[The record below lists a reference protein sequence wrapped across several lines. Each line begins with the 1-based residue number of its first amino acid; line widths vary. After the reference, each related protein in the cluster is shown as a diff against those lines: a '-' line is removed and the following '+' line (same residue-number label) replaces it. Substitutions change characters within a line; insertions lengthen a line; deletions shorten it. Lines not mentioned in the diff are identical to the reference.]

1 MDTYTDKTK
10 PFLEDRFGE
19 TIEGVYFSHQPIY
32 GYRSKFSAS
41 SNISRYMIT
50 KSILNAI
57 NEFSFETFIDIGG
70 AEGYTAYLVRELFH
84 VKVMSTDLSEN
95 ACKMAKEIFNIEAL
109 ACDIHKLPFTENQFD
124 IVLCS
129 ETIEHVN
136 DYKLAIKELL
146 RITKNVLIITVPHES
161 PEEVETNIRNNV
173 PHGHIHYFD
182 SKTMDYLKEEGYA
195 LRVEKTLSPFLLIPR
210 VIAEASNKSEKNFI
224 YKVYN
229 FFAPV
234 LRKVFGIKTAIRI
247 TNLDAWFCKRLG
259 KHMGL
264 TFVIEKGSPIM
275 KKTFEKGVNARDF
288 VFQRVN
294 PYKPL

>member
-57 NEFSFETFIDIGG
+57 NEFSFETFIDIGC

-146 RITKNVLIITVPHES
+146 
-161 PEEVETNIRNNV
+161 
-173 PHGHIHYFD
+173 
-182 SKTMDYLKEEGYA
+182 
-195 LRVEKTLSPFLLIPR
+195 
-210 VIAEASNKSEKNFI
+210 
-224 YKVYN
+224 
-229 FFAPV
+229 
-234 LRKVFGIKTAIRI
+234 
-247 TNLDAWFCKRLG
+247 
-259 KHMGL
+259 
-264 TFVIEKGSPIM
+264 
-275 KKTFEKGVNARDF
+275 
-288 VFQRVN
+288 
-294 PYKPL
+294 